1 MVWGEQTTLRL
12 EDLQWRNRVVLV
24 FPGEDIDMQEL
35 TARFERERAG
45 IEDRDIRYFIFGP
58 EVLSN
63 GPSFDPEYAS
73 QLRTRFARPGRNT
86 SVALIGK
93 DGGLKYEAEHLD
105 LEAIFREI
113 DAMPMRRQ
121 EMSRSSMTVADFG
134 NPGAM
139 QGWTTVDD
147 VVMGGMS
154 DSRMALTGNGTAL
167 FQGTVSLEHGGG
179 FASVR
184 KRDIAADLNGYEGLL
199 IRIRGDGGKYQLRV
213 RTDDRYDG
221 ISYRYVFVTE
231 KGQWM
236 TVRAP
241 FAAFEPVFK
250 GRRVEEAPRLDP
262 GKVRQIGFLIAH
274 KQEGTFRL
282 EIESIEAYRGEYR
295 E

>member
-1 MVWGEQTTLRL
+1 MAVGEQTNLRL

-24 FPGEDIDMQEL
+24 FPGEDIDRQEL
-35 TARFERERAG
+35 AAQFERERAG
-45 IEDRDIRYFIFGP
+45 IEDRDIRYFVFGP

-63 GPSFDPEYAS
+63 GPTFDPEYAS
-73 QLRTRFARPGRNT
+73 QLRARFARPGRNT

-105 LEAIFREI
+105 LEAVFREI

-121 EMSRSSMTVADFG
+121 EMSRSRRTVVDFS
-134 NPGAM
+134 NPGAIE
-139 QGWTTVDD
+139 GWATVDD
-147 VVMGGMS
+147 VVMGGVS
-154 DSRMALTGNGTAL
+154 DSRMTLTGNGTAL

-184 KRDIAADLNGYEGLL
+184 KRGVDADLSGYEGLV

-213 RTDDRYDG
+213 RTDDQYDG

-231 KGQWM
+231 QGRWM

-250 GRRVEEAPRLDP
+250 GRRVEDAPPLDP

-282 EIESIEAYRGEYR
+282 EIESIEAYRR
-295 E
+295 EDRE